1 MRKEVEEENEILDK
15 EEDNVSNKDAFLS
28 IEKLFK
34 YFEQKEDF
42 NDEDFNDLNKIK
54 LKIEKNIENN
64 LNQKKITEV
73 FSKVTIL

>member
-1 MRKEVEEENEILDK
+1 MKREQRIANNSEQRVE
-15 EEDNVSNKDAFLS
+15 NKDAFLS

-34 YFEQKEDF
+34 YFEQKDDF

-54 LKIEKNIENN
+54 RKIEKNIENN

-73 FSKVTIL
+73 FSKVKI